1 MARALA
7 DAVDAAAGAGAP
19 ALQRRALV
27 GVGGG
32 DHELVPVEP
41 LARADAAVVVRTE
54 TGRVELHQRHELS
67 AGEGAVSGGVAGVLA
82 GVLIGFPIAAP
93 IVGLA
98 IGGGFG
104 ALDTGLDDKR
114 MRELGDSL
122 QPGQAAACALV
133 GKADWP
139 AVRARMAPYAGELLI
154 VELTV
159 EAEEALRAAAEGAP
173 PASGGA

>member
-1 MARALA
+1 MSARRSFVASGQGSRQEA
-7 DAVDAAAGAGAP
+7 EAAVA
-19 ALQRRALV
+19 
-27 GVGGG
+27 
-32 DHELVPVEP
+32 ELER
-41 LARADAAVVVRTE
+41 LDREHLLDLADAAVVVRTE
-54 TGRVELHQRHELS
+54 TGRVELYQRHELS
-67 AGEGAVSGGVAGVLA
+67 AGEGAVAGGVAGVLA
-82 GVLIGFPIAAP
+82 GILIGFPIAAP
-93 IVGLA
+93 IAGLA
-98 IGGGFG
+98 LGGGLG
-104 ALDTGLDDKR
+104 AIDTGLDDKR
-114 MRELGDSL
+114 MRRLGESL

>member
-1 MARALA
+1 MSARRSFVASGHGSRQEAEAAVAALERL
-7 DAVDAAAGAGAP
+7 DREHLLD
-19 ALQRRALV
+19 L
-27 GVGGG
+27 
-32 DHELVPVEP
+32 
-41 LARADAAVVVRTE
+41 ADAAVVVRTE